1 MQTSNKKIIIIVVVA
16 LLVVAL
22 AAGTIYILI
31 NSQKPQET
39 SAEAKKEQADT
50 LQTQAIDAIK
60 NNDTE
65 TAKTLLEEAN
75 QQYKDLNN
83 TDKTI
88 DTDAQLY
95 ALNHPSTP
103 SETIDTTVPPITN

>member
-1 MQTSNKKIIIIVVVA
+1 MTNKKRIIIIIVAILLIVA
-16 LLVVAL
+16 I

-39 SAEAKKEQADT
+39 SVEAKKEQADT

-65 TAKTLLEEAN
+65 KAKTLLEDAN
-75 QQYKDLNN
+75 QQYKDLNDTN
-83 TDKTI
+83 KTV

-95 ALNHPSTP
+95 MLNHPSTP